1 MRRIVQRMRHGSLAS
16 ALRQWHQT
24 LQQLQEHAW
33 AQERRQV
40 CGTSAYASIRQHTS
54 AYVSIRPELQEHAW
68 AQERRQVCGKE
79 CGNGARWPHI
89 LLVSFTDF
97 F

>member
-40 CGTSAYASIRQHTS
+40 CG
-54 AYVSIRPELQEHAW
+54 
-68 AQERRQVCGKE
+68 KE
-79 CGNGARWPHI
+79 CGNG
-89 LLVSFTDF
+89 LFYSFTGF
-97 F
+97 FCYALGLF